1 MAIDRTFI
9 QNLPNNPLLGE
20 TKIIEEFRKILEESN
35 KKAERE
41 TFYDDFLD
49 LFSLYQVYAA
59 KHSLEILFPPL
70 TNDKK
75 INTGIIINFFETRQK
90 EINEQL
96 EDIMALKTLAEKKTT
111 FETLLSQDVV
121 YSLSDKDLNTLYH
134 KLDSIIDSINENF
147 DIKRSLKSR
156 IINLLGTLKKELK
169 PKMQNFDKFWA
180 LVGYTGILYGLYEEK
195 VMKILDKIKDVLNY
209 IWKIQAKAEG
219 LPSTNPVLTIIFKEI
234 TPK

>member
-1 MAIDRTFI
+1 MPIDKHFI
-9 QNLPNNPLLGE
+9 QNLPTNPLLGE
-20 TKIIEEFRKILEESN
+20 TQIIEEFRRLLDEAN
-35 KKAERE
+35 KKGNRDAYFE
-41 TFYDDFLD
+41 DFLD

-59 KHSLEILFPPL
+59 KHSLDILFPPL

-96 EDIMALKTLAEKKTT
+96 DDIMALKTLAEKKTA
-111 FETLLSQDVV
+111 FETILSQDIV
-121 YSLSDKDLNTLYH
+121 YNLSDKDLNTLYH
-134 KLDSIIDSINENF
+134 KIDSIIDAVNENF

-156 IINLLGTLKKELK
+156 LINLLGILKRDLK
-169 PKMQNFDKFWA
+169 AEMPNFDKFWA
-180 LVGYTGILYGLYEEK
+180 LVGYTGLLYGLYEEK
-195 VMKILDKIKDVLNY
+195 VMRILDKIKDVLNY

-219 LPSTNPVLTIIFKEI
+219 LPSTNPVITIIFKEI

>member
-1 MAIDRTFI
+1 MPINKHFI
-9 QNLPNNPLLGE
+9 QNLPTNPLLGE
-20 TKIIEEFRKILEESN
+20 TKIIEEFRRILDEAN
-35 KKAERE
+35 KTGNRDS
-41 TFYDDFLD
+41 FYEDFLD

-96 EDIMALKTLAEKKTT
+96 EDVLALKTLAEKKTA
-111 FETLLSQDVV
+111 FETILSRDTT
-121 YSLSDKDLNTLYH
+121 YNLTDKDLNDLYH
-134 KLDSIIDSINENF
+134 KIDSIIDSINENF
-147 DIKRSLKSR
+147 DIKRNLKSR
-156 IINLLGTLKKELK
+156 LINLLGNLKRDLK
-169 PKMQNFDKFWA
+169 PEMANFDKFWA

-195 VMKILDKIKDVLNY
+195 VMKILDRIKDVLNY

-219 LPSTNPVLTIIFKEI
+219 VPTTNPVITIIFKEI
-234 TPK
+234 SQK